1 MQPVTYSES
10 GGAAAFVLDPDGGT
24 GRGRRSGWTLPR
36 LFSAAAGGAIVVG
49 GYVHYCL
56 YRHGYRSIPKIGV
69 GFLLQVLSSAVVAGA
84 LLIGRERALHLG
96 HLIVRRTAAVR
107 LAGLMLSIGTL
118 AAFGLTRTPAGL
130 FNFVE
135 RGLQPAPQA
144 VTALVAE
151 SLAVLL
157 LGMAL
162 LADRLRLGDAR

>member
-1 MQPVTYSES
+1 V
-10 GGAAAFVLDPDGGT
+10 
-24 GRGRRSGWTLPR
+24 
-36 LFSAAAGGAIVVG
+36 FSAAAAGAIVVG

-56 YRHGYRSIPKIGV
+56 YRHGYRSIPKIGT

-84 LLIGRERALHLG
+84 LVIGRERALHLG
-96 HLIVRRTAAVR
+96 HLVVRRTAAVR

-135 RGLQPAPQA
+135 HGLQPAPQA

-151 SLAVLL
+151 TLAIVLL
-157 LGMAL
+157 GIAVF
-162 LADRLRLGDAR
+162 ADRLRLGDAA

>member
-1 MQPVTYSES
+1 MQP
-10 GGAAAFVLDPDGGT
+10 APQ
-24 GRGRRSGWTLPR
+24 RSRWTLPR

-69 GFLLQVLSSAVVAGA
+69 GFLLQVLSSALVAGA

-96 HLIVRRTAAVR
+96 RLIVRRTAAVR

-162 LADRLRLGDAR
+162 LADGLSQPA

>member
-1 MQPVTYSES
+1 MQPAPYS
-10 GGAAAFVLDPDGGT
+10 
-24 GRGRRSGWTLPR
+24 GRRSGWTLPR

-84 LLIGRERALHLG
+84 LLIGRGRALHLG
-96 HLIVRRTAAVR
+96 HLIVRRSAAVR

-151 SLAVLL
+151 SLAVVL